1 MAVNLNWPLVV
12 TQVAFNSSPND
23 PAAVPTWADLS
34 VRLREFSCSGGR
46 QYEIDQNQSGE
57 ADAVFSDKDEV
68 LNPSNAASPYAG
80 NILPYRQIL
89 QQAMWPP
96 APVGAAVNL
105 LNSVA
110 GYDPS
115 METTAVGAVPYG
127 TLWFNTTPI
136 VSTTN
141 PFTGSH
147 SLTWAANTGAARYT
161 GMAFACIPGRQY
173 TASVYVRQSAGNTIV
188 SFING
193 GAGGTSTTSIN
204 TYVRLSVTFTATQPI
219 HQFYIGSAAPGSN
232 STVYA
237 DGWQLEPGAAA
248 STFNAGGPVVYGVFR
263 GYVERWPSEWNH
275 QGLYGMCNVAC
286 VDALAVLAQKKLHTE
301 LANAILDAGP
311 AYYWRLREGS
321 GATSFADSSG
331 NNGPPLIL
339 TDGPYGPATTLDAGS
354 QTAIPGDPS
363 GTGVAI
369 STPAAF
375 PQPASVLQTGSIN
388 TPRASQKIS
397 VGGTVPFGF
406 TVVVVVS
413 RTAVHPVGTLG
424 RMLTLTS
431 SDFNQRLIEF
441 MATDNPSVAWYVGP
455 QSGFSIGLDSV
466 VDTWADG
473 KPHVYVATVAV
484 DATNYTVNGYI
495 DGVALSGN
503 PMTLATS
510 GFSAPIKST
519 QIQVG
524 GLVADVTAGTWAGDV
539 NRGTEGAVYSHVG
552 IYQRALS
559 AAEVATLSQAAA
571 GFPGES
577 SGTRVFRYLGYGYSG
592 ATSVDAGASVM
603 GVSALAEDTA
613 LLDACQGVATTENG
627 NMVADSAGVV
637 VFNSRTGRYLNT
649 TADWVLGELAASGEA
664 PYEQG
669 IKFDFD
675 PARVAN
681 YIKVTRTGGL
691 TAVATD
697 AASVLTYFERTFDR
711 EINVATDAEA
721 ADAAA
726 WFLSQMKDAHVRVEA
741 ITLKPSSNPALWPVA
756 LGIAIGDRVTVKR
769 RAISGSLTMSLD
781 FFVEKISHA
790 HSKGE
795 WTTTLEL
802 SPAANRTPWILQDA
816 TYGLLGSTTI
826 LGY

>member
-1 MAVNLNWPLVV
+1 MATNTNWPLVA

-23 PAAVPTWADLS
+23 PAAVPTWTDLS
-34 VRLREFSCSGGR
+34 TRLREFSCSGGR

-57 ADAVFSDKDEV
+57 ADAVFSDKDEA
-68 LNPSNAASPYAG
+68 LNPANAASPYAG
-80 NILPYRQIL
+80 NILPYRQIM

-96 APVGAAVNL
+96 APVGSAVNL
-105 LNSVA
+105 LNATA

-115 METTAVGAVPYG
+115 MENTAVGGVPYG
-127 TLWFNTTPI
+127 TLWFNTSPV
-136 VSTTN
+136 VSTSN
-141 PFTGSH
+141 PFTGSR
-147 SLTWAANTGAARYT
+147 SLTWAANTGANRYV
-161 GMAFACIPGRQY
+161 GMAFYCIPGRQY

-193 GAGGTSTTSIN
+193 GASGTSTTSIN

-219 HQFYIGSAAPGSN
+219 HQFYIGSGPPTSN
-232 STVYA
+232 STVFA
-237 DGWQLEPGAAA
+237 DGWQVEPGGSV
-248 STFNAGGPVVYGVFR
+248 STFNAGGPVIYGVFR

-311 AYYWRLREGS
+311 AYYWRLREES

-331 NNGPPLIL
+331 NNGPPLIQ
-339 TDGPYGPATTLDAGS
+339 TDSPYGPATTYESGS
-354 QTAIPGDPS
+354 QITIPGDPG

-369 STPAAF
+369 STADAF
-375 PQPASVLQTGSIN
+375 PQPATVLQTGSIN
-388 TPRASQKIS
+388 TPKTSQKIS
-397 VGGTVPFGF
+397 IGGTVPFGF
-406 TVVVVVS
+406 TAVVVVS
-413 RTAVHPVGTLG
+413 RTAVHPSGSG
-424 RMLTLTS
+424 RMLTLTV
-431 SDFNQRLIEF
+431 SDFNQRLLEF
-441 MATDNPSVAWYVGP
+441 MATDSPSIAWYVGP
-455 QSGFSIGLDSV
+455 QTGFSIGLDSGA
-466 VDTWADG
+466 DPWADG
-473 KPHVYVATVAV
+473 KPHVFVATVAV
-484 DATNYTVNGYI
+484 DATNYTVNGYV
-495 DGVALSGN
+495 DGVALAGN
-503 PMTLATS
+503 PLTLFTS
-510 GFSAPIKST
+510 GFTPPIQAT

-524 GLVADVTAGTWAGDV
+524 GLVADIAAGSWAGEV
-539 NRGTEGAVYSHVG
+539 NRGTEGAVYTHVG
-552 IYQRALS
+552 LYQRALS

-577 SGTRVFRYLGYGYSG
+577 SGNRVFRYLNYGYSG
-592 ATSVDAGASVM
+592 STSIDFGASTM
-603 GVSALAEDTA
+603 GVSALGEDTA

-627 NMVADSAGVV
+627 NMVADSNGVV
-637 VFNSRTGRYLNT
+637 VFSSRTSRYLNT

-681 YIKVTRTGGL
+681 YVKVTRTGGV

-697 AASVLTYFERTFDR
+697 ANSVKTYFERTFER

-721 ADAAA
+721 YDAAS

-741 ITLKPSSNPALWPVA
+741 ITLRPSANPALWPVV
-756 LGIAIGDRVTVKR
+756 LGITIGDRVTVKR
-769 RAISGSLTMSLD
+769 RAITGGLTMSLD

-802 SPAANRTPWILQDA
+802 SPAASRTPWILQDA
-816 TYGLLGSTTI
+816 TYGLLGSTTV